1 MTKHGNSWLTEDL
14 MMKVRRHAKR
24 VSAVRMNFVDVHDI
38 EQDLF
43 YEICKAIKFWDEK
56 RGNRSTFIESVLSN
70 RSKNY
75 LRNHFTIKN
84 GGNIFFET
92 FEESDDL
99 VGRISDMN
107 NDPKEDLLRR
117 IDLMRAEESL
127 SLLQLQI
134 YIFLKNHSITEIA
147 KILNM
152 PYASLHFEIRKILEG
167 IRYAIN
173 SQKNLCNCEY
183 RYWKGV
189 NMKNLSILETSSAKE
204 ISTLEVHDL
213 MDLNDHVAKLVIHA
227 KELKEKLDDG
237 LNLRFSE
244 AVKNNLRSESK
255 ITAGENKDTGT
266 TRFFDGAFQIVAEIP
281 KKVTWD
287 TEKMEELIKRIPDDR
302 RKDIVKISYSIEERK
317 YSALPHEY
325 QELFREARTI
335 TPGKTKFQIILGD
348 GQCK

>member
-14 MMKVRRHAKR
+14 IMKVRRHAKR
-24 VSAVRMNFVDVHDI
+24 VSVVRMNFIDVHDI
-38 EQDLF
+38 EQDLL

-56 RGNRSTFIESVLSN
+56 RGSISAFIEGVLSN

-75 LRNHFTIKN
+75 LRNHFTMKH

-99 VGRISDMN
+99 VKRIDDMN
-107 NDPKEDLLRR
+107 NDPKEDLLKK
-117 IDLMRAEESL
+117 IDLMRAEKSL

-152 PYASLHFEIRKILEG
+152 PYASLHFEIRKMLES
-167 IRYAIN
+167 IRHAIK
-173 SQKNLCNCEY
+173 SQKTMCNCEY
-183 RYWKGV
+183 RHWKGA

-204 ISTLEVHDL
+204 ISALEVHDL
-213 MDLNDHVAKLVIHA
+213 MDLNDQVAKLISHT
-227 KELKEKLDDG
+227 KELKEKLEDG

-244 AVKNNLRSESK
+244 AVKNNLRS
-255 ITAGENKDTGT
+255 ENKDTGT
-266 TRFFDGAFQIVAEIP
+266 TRFFDGAFQIVAEVP

-287 TEKMEELIKRIPDDR
+287 AEKMEELIKRIPDDR

-335 TPGKTKFQIILGD
+335 TPGKTKFQISIGENS
-348 GQCK
+348 

>member
-24 VSAVRMNFVDVHDI
+24 VSGVRMNFVDVHDI

-56 RGNRSTFIESVLSN
+56 RGNISTFIESVLSN

-75 LRNHFTIKN
+75 LRNHFTMKH

-117 IDLMRAEESL
+117 IDLTRAEESL

-134 YIFLKNHSITEIA
+134 YIFFKNHSITEIA

-152 PYASLHFEIRKILEG
+152 PYASLHFEIRKILEE

-173 SQKNLCNCEY
+173 SQKTVGNGEY
-183 RYWKGV
+183 KYWKGV
-189 NMKNLSILETSSAKE
+189 AMKNLSILETLSAKE
-204 ISTLEVHDL
+204 ISALEVYDL
-213 MDLNDHVAKLVIHA
+213 MDLSDQVAKLVNHT
-227 KELKEKLDDG
+227 KELKEKLEDG

-244 AVKNNLRSESK
+244 AVKNNLRSE
-255 ITAGENKDTGT
+255 NKDTGT
-266 TRFFDGAFQIVAEIP
+266 IRFFDGVFQIVAEVP

-287 TEKMEELIKRIPDDR
+287 AEKMEELIKRIPDER

-317 YSALPHEY
+317 YSALPCEY

-335 TPGKTKFQIILGD
+335 TPGKTKFQISIGD
-348 GQCK
+348 NQCK